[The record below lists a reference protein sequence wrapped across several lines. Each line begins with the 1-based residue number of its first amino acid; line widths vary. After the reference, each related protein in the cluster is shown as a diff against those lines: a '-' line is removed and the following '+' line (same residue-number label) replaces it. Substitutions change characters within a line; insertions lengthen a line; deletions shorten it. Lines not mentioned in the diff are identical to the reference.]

1 MDRFIVQECLM
12 WDLWVIGL
20 KSNMDRFIDYRDFD
34 NLSCNA
40 SLKSNMDRFIEKKV
54 IITDPDTPAFKIQ

>member
-1 MDRFIVQECLM
+1 M